1 MQEYLHGEEYGM
13 DILNNFKREYEG
25 SSCKE
30 KILMKNGETKK
41 AKIVKPRK
49 FKIYQRN

>member
-13 DILNNFKREYEG
+13 DILNNFKNTGVLVR
-25 SSCKE
+25 K

-41 AKIVKPRK
+41 QKL
-49 FKIYQRN
+49 